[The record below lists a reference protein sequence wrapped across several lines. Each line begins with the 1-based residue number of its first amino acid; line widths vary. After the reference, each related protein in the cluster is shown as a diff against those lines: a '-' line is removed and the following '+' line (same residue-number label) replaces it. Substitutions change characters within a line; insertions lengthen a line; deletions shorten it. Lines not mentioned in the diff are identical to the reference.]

1 MSNSNNNINYAAVC
15 RGNTILAQAAITSGN
30 FDSAI
35 VDIIGK
41 MDPNQSQVM
50 TEKGQYRYF
59 VIHDQQG
66 LNFIAAGATSVQAKL
81 AFEFLEN
88 VQKRF
93 NLQYARMWRIVP
105 AYGMQQEFG
114 SQIQSL
120 ITSTNNDKIR
130 TIKSNIA
137 ATQETMTEAMQNAL
151 LRGDKIETMNEK
163 AEVMAANAKEYERS
177 ATRVKRKMC
186 WERYRWYLIGIVCVI
201 VLILI
206 IVLIACK
213 GFKCSHSSTTP
224 TPTPIPP
231 TPTTTPNLQ
240 P

>member
-1 MSNSNNNINYAAVC
+1 MSNISYAAVC
-15 RGNTILAQAAITSGN
+15 RNNTILAQAAISSGN

-35 VDIIGK
+35 MEIIGHLN
-41 MDPNQSQVM
+41 PNESQVM

-66 LNFIAAGATSVQAKL
+66 LNFIAAGSPQIQAKV

-93 NLQYARMWRIVP
+93 NLQYARTWRTVP

-163 AEVMAANAKEYERS
+163 ADMMAANAKEYERS

-186 WERYRWYLIGIVCVI
+186 WERYRWYLIGAIIAVLVLFF
-201 VLILI
+201 LILI
-206 IVLIACK
+206 ICGGFTFKNCK
-213 GFKCSHSSTTP
+213 SKATP
-224 TPTPIPP
+224 TPSP
-231 TPTTTPNLQ
+231 TPNSNSRSLV
-240 P
+240 